1 MTVTT
6 EAPAHTLADAKTS
19 TIRIL
24 LDLAALTAPDTYECQ
39 DCAKSSIESMCH
51 DHAGDAAVTDKL
63 IAAAARV
70 RDAQTADAI
79 LAILIDAT
87 EGGET
92 L

>member
-6 EAPAHTLADAKTS
+6 EAPAHTLADAKTCV
-19 TIRIL
+19 IRMV
-24 LDLAALTAPDTYECQ
+24 LDLAALTEPDTFECQ
-39 DCAKSSIESMCH
+39 DCARSVESMCP
-51 DHAGDAAVTDKL
+51 DHAGAAAVTDKL